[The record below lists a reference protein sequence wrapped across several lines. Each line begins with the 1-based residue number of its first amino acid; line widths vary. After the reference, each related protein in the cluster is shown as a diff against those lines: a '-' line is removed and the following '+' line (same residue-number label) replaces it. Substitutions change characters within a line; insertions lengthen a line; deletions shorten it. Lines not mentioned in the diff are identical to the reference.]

1 VSDRQ
6 GARAGAQS
14 TVSLSAAF
22 LYTNASPA
30 LAATLAA
37 SDVTVV
43 GAPGTLALTKLVS
56 NLTQGGAAA
65 TAVNAN
71 PGDTLQYTLTA
82 TNNGAQSL
90 ATVVVYDA
98 TPAFTTFVAA
108 ACPATLPAGIS
119 ACSVST
125 QPAVG
130 ASGVLQWTF
139 TGSLAASASLVVT
152 YQVKIGT

>member
-1 VSDRQ
+1 M
-6 GARAGAQS
+6 
-14 TVSLSAAF
+14 T
-22 LYTNASPA
+22 T
-30 LAATLAA
+30 
-37 SDVTVV
+37 V

-71 PGDTLQYTLTA
+71 PGDTLQCTLTA

-90 ATVVVYDA
+90 ATVVIYNA

-108 ACPATLPAGIS
+108 ACPATLPPGIS

-130 ASGVLQWTF
+130 ASGALQWTF
-139 TGSLAASASLVVT
+139 TGSLAASASVAVT